1 MLQPE
6 VFRHFPSSEIRILPT
21 ISCRQNQQASWTPAM
36 NLAPRRTYECV
47 AVLKSKQ
54 RGRSLASSASEVFTR
69 LHHRTSLEPKRF
81 LHHIQ
86 TPMPSPSQNL
96 RKRILA
102 SIPNSDA
109 PQRPATAATNPNQN
123 KPAPPP
129 HLRERGGACTDCQRR
144 EQRDLPVKASRRRHL
159 EAQGSIQDT
168 SAIGLNQKPTDL
180 GLIRITQK
188 QRNQEEEEEENKNP
202 KPSRM

>member
-6 VFRHFPSSEIRILPT
+6 VFRHFPSSEIPILPT

-36 NLAPRRTYECV
+36 NLASRRTYECV

-102 SIPNSDA
+102 SIPNSDVPETSNGSNQ
-109 PQRPATAATNPNQN
+109 PQSKQTS
-123 KPAPPP
+123 PPP
-129 HLRERGGACTDCQRR
+129 PQGA
-144 EQRDLPVKASRRRHL
+144 RRRVHRL
-159 EAQGSIQDT
+159 
-168 SAIGLNQKPTDL
+168 PTT
-180 GLIRITQK
+180 RTT
-188 QRNQEEEEEENKNP
+188 R
-202 KPSRM
+202 PSRESVSPPPPGGPGVDSRHKRHRS

>member
-6 VFRHFPSSEIRILPT
+6 VFRHFPSSEIPILPT

-47 AVLKSKQ
+47 AVLKNKQ
-54 RGRSLASSASEVFTR
+54 RGRSLASSASEGFTR

-86 TPMPSPSQNL
+86 TPMPSPSRNL

-129 HLRERGGACTDCQRR
+129 PPQGA
-144 EQRDLPVKASRRRHL
+144 RRRVHRL
-159 EAQGSIQDT
+159 
-168 SAIGLNQKPTDL
+168 PTT
-180 GLIRITQK
+180 RTT
-188 QRNQEEEEEENKNP
+188 R
-202 KPSRM
+202 PSRESVSPPPPGGPGVDSRHKRHRS